1 MKKTHLLV
9 SIMFLLMLL
18 PLSGVFAS
26 NKKPKLNL
34 TKAKTSFST
43 NIPSLHSGAFV
54 RGTAQAPETVKEFND
69 MYAQIYITPHP
80 AKVFNAEPLFEWK
93 DPVCSEASPCSINI
107 KDSLTESIIQ
117 EIKDIKQNSFLLDY
131 NKLLLEA
138 GNSYLFTVKSDV
150 KSDKLDLPIEFYILS
165 NKEKQDLN
173 AKLNQLKETN
183 NPLDISDELNFYIDE
198 GLWFDLIGS
207 LNKAILKNPENKDLI
222 ECKDDIY
229 QVNK

>member
-18 PLSGVFAS
+18 PLSGVLAS
-26 NKKPKLNL
+26 NKKPKLNI

-54 RGTAQAPETVKEFND
+54 RGEEKTPEIIDEYNN
-69 MYAQIYITPHP
+69 MYTQVYITPNP

-93 DPVCSEASPCSINI
+93 EPVCSEASPCSINI

-131 NKLLLEA
+131 TKLGLDS
-138 GNSYLFTVKSDV
+138 GNLYLFTVKSDV
-150 KSDKLDLPIEFYILS
+150 DSDKLDFPIEFYILS
-165 NKEKQDLN
+165 KKEKQDLN
-173 AKLNQLKETN
+173 AKLNLLKETN
-183 NPLDISDELNFYIDE
+183 NPLDIADELNFYIEE

-207 LNKAILKNPENKDLI
+207 LNQALLKNPENKDLI
-222 ECKDDIY
+222 EYKDDIY